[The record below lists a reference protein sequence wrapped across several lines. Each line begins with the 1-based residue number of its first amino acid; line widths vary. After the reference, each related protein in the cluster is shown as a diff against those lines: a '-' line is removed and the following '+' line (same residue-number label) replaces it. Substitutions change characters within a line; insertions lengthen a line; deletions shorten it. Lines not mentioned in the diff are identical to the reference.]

1 MHSSFAKGWY
11 AILLTSEVKH
21 KPLAVKRLG
30 VDLVVWR
37 DSKNN
42 IVVMHDKCPH
52 RSAKLSIGRL
62 CNGNISCPFHGFEFD
77 NKGVCQYA
85 PEFNKAIPGLKVK
98 TYPVKV
104 HIDMVWV
111 YFGLSDNEDQVP
123 DFAVDSLTSLHNKF
137 NSKYSVFTKVWN
149 CHITRCIENQ
159 LDYTHLPYVHRTTIG
174 RGFKTP
180 TDPQFVKDEIGI
192 KSFQVN
198 DARDATTE
206 YIFPN
211 SWVLNI
217 SNKMKLLVYFV
228 PINENETK
236 LYLLTYQS
244 YITTSILKPVVDIA
258 FNYSNRL
265 ILQQDQQV
273 VQSQGTQSSLE
284 CNHELLMKHD
294 TAIKLFRELWQENL

>member
-11 AILLTSEVKH
+11 AILLTSEVKS
-21 KPLAVKRLG
+21 KPLAMKRLG

-37 DSKNN
+37 DKEDN
-42 IVVMHDKCPH
+42 IVVMHDRCPH
-52 RSAKLSIGRL
+52 RSAKLSLGKL

-85 PEFNKAIPGLKVK
+85 PEFNKAIPGLKAT
-98 TYPVKV
+98 TYPVQV

-111 YFGLSDNEDQVP
+111 YFGGSDSLEQLPTFV
-123 DFAVDSLTSLHNKF
+123 VDSLTTMHQKF
-137 NSKYSVFTKVWN
+137 KGKYSVFTKVWTS
-149 CHITRCIENQ
+149 HITRCIENQ
-159 LDYTHLPYVHRTTIG
+159 LDYTHLPHVHKTTIG
-174 RGFKTP
+174 RGFKLP
-180 TDPQFVKDEIGI
+180 TDPQFIKDKLGV

-198 DARDATTE
+198 EVRDATTE

-211 SWVLNI
+211 AWILNV

-228 PINENETK
+228 PITKHETK
-236 LYLLTYQS
+236 LYLLTYQG
-244 YITTSILKPVVDIA
+244 YVTANILKPLVDIA
-258 FNYSNRL
+258 FNYSNRI

-284 CNHELLMKHD
+284 CKHELLMKHD
-294 TAIKLFRELWQENL
+294 TAIRLFRELWQENL